1 MTESFDLAI
10 VGGGAAGLAAA
21 VRAAASGARV
31 ALLERGPLGGRVR
44 HLGRVEVATG
54 HPVGL
59 SGREFAERS
68 VALAQR
74 FGAEVRRVEV
84 AALRVERGSR
94 VLEFAGGSAHAD
106 ASTLAGAPTLTA
118 RAVILAP
125 GAEPPVLAFPGAR
138 EFLGSGIDFAIPDR
152 IPESLHAEAVV
163 VMGESR
169 VAAEGALRLCG
180 DCRSVLLLAGPD
192 QLPAEL
198 SRRLEGEPR
207 ITVRT
212 NTEIIEAAGVEWIEM
227 LLLRDRRSGRSTVRP
242 AAALFALGLDVPRT
256 AWLAGAL
263 ALDAGGFIVTGP
275 GVRETS
281 IPGVFGAGC
290 ARAGAAPGI
299 AGSLDDGIGAA
310 REALEYLRGRA
321 AAGRSGK
328 EPGLVASGRIGTNAR
343 LATSRNAE

>member
-44 HLGRVEVATG
+44 HLGRVEIATG

-59 SGREFAERS
+59 SGREFTERS

-74 FGAEVRRVEV
+74 FGAEVWRAEV
-84 AALRVERGSR
+84 AALRVDGGSR
-94 VLEFAGGSAHAD
+94 VLEFGARAD
-106 ASTLAGAPTLTA
+106 LAGAPTLTA

-125 GAEPPVLAFPGAR
+125 GAEPPVLSFPGAR
-138 EFLGSGIDFAIPDR
+138 EFLGSGIDFTIPDR

-198 SRRLEGEPR
+198 ARRLKGEPR
-207 ITVRT
+207 VTVRT
-212 NTEIIEAAGVEWIEM
+212 NTEIIEAVGVERIEM
-227 LLLRDRRSGRSTVRP
+227 LLLRDHRSGRSTVRP

-263 ALDAGGFIVTGP
+263 ALDAGRFITTGP

-281 IPGVFGAGC
+281 IPGVFAAGC

-321 AAGRSGK
+321 AAGRSCK